1 MNRERPKH
9 MQWKTPHKPIFE
21 MLLIVKSLLSLF
33 DILFPETIIRV
44 VKQIPNVQQQITTT
58 LRRKGSANQTA
69 MDNPV
74 VQSVLKEMS
83 LRNFEPQRLNAYGV
97 WYISDRH

>member
-1 MNRERPKH
+1 
-9 MQWKTPHKPIFE
+9 
-21 MLLIVKSLLSLF
+21 MLLIVKSLLSLL

-44 VKQIPNVQQQITTT
+44 VKQT
-58 LRRKGSANQTA
+58 LMFDNKLQPIYDGKVLVNQTA

-74 VQSVLKEMS
+74 VQSALKEMS
-83 LRNFEPQRLNAYGV
+83 LRNFEPQRINNYGV

>member
-1 MNRERPKH
+1 
-9 MQWKTPHKPIFE
+9 
-21 MLLIVKSLLSLF
+21 MLQIIKSLLSLL

-44 VKQIPNVQQQITTT
+44 VKQT
-58 LRRKGSANQTA
+58 LMFDNKLQPIYDGKVLVNQTA

-74 VQSVLKEMS
+74 VQSALKEMS
-83 LRNFEPQRLNAYGV
+83 LRNFEPQRINNYGV

>member
-1 MNRERPKH
+1 
-9 MQWKTPHKPIFE
+9 
-21 MLLIVKSLLSLF
+21 MLQIIKSLLSLL
-33 DILFPETIIRV
+33 DILFPETIIRI
-44 VKQIPNVQQQITTT
+44 VKQPLMFNDKLQPIYDGKV
-58 LRRKGSANQTA
+58 LVNQSA

-74 VQSVLKEMS
+74 VQTVLKEMS